1 MNLASSASRFLKLQT
16 ASSSG
21 KRINRPSDDP
31 LGIIKD
37 LGYRSRLSE
46 VNQYYLNISHSKSW
60 LTYGDQALNDING
73 FIVEA
78 KDLAIQLGNDTYD
91 RNARISGA
99 TQARELF
106 NQILNAANTQYRNR
120 YIFAGSKTNVPPI
133 LATAAGIIYQ
143 GDYRDI
149 MMEIENGSYLKIN
162 AFARDFITKPVLTLG
177 ENFDLNPGIQP
188 NMWLSELNSGHG
200 INMGNGRFII
210 NTLNGS
216 YSIDASAAV
225 NIQHILDAIN
235 GAGIF
240 NLTASISDNG
250 NSLQLVD
257 TSPHQITLGTPLS
270 MLNGGTGVS
279 RVPGTFV
286 VRTSDGSLSATIDIS
301 AATTVGD
308 VITAINDGLA
318 AAGINNVTAS
328 IHPTENR
335 LLLTDTNPT
344 FYNLV
349 IEESGGNQT
358 TAADLGIVG
367 EMVGVMEGQMLNPM
381 HIQVTES
388 AAGQTLAADLG
399 LLKETEFGTLI
410 GGDLNPRLTY
420 FTLLSSLNNNSG
432 ITLGK
437 IRITNGL
444 ESTDIDLSPLSNDPN
459 ATILDLVDMINR
471 SGIGVSAYINPSRT
485 GIMVRSRY
493 DDRSLMITEA
503 DSGRT
508 ASALGIFGS
517 PDLLGNMRILE
528 QALMRDRTE
537 EINSTLK
544 TFDLSLSQLLRNRS
558 ELGAREITSEST
570 QARMETQELEV
581 TRQLSEIEDADILK
595 VITDLATAETIY
607 KTSLASA
614 ARIIQ
619 PSLLDF
625 LR

>member
-1 MNLASSASRFLKLQT
+1 M
-16 ASSSG
+16 
-21 KRINRPSDDP
+21 SD
-31 LGIIKD
+31 
-37 LGYRSRLSE
+37 
-46 VNQYYLNISHSKSW
+46 VNQFYLNISHSKSW
-60 LTYGDQALNDING
+60 LAYGDQALNDING

-78 KDLAIQLGNDTYD
+78 KDLATQLGNDTYD
-91 RNARISGA
+91 ENARISGA

-106 NQILNAANTQYRNR
+106 DQILNAANTQYRNR
-120 YIFAGSKTNVPPI
+120 YIFGGSKTNVPPI

-162 AFARDFITKPVLTLG
+162 SFARDFITKPVLTLG

-188 NMWLSELNSGHG
+188 NMWLSELNNGDG
-200 INMGNGRFII
+200 ITMGNGQFVI

-216 YSIDASAAV
+216 YTIDVTAAV
-225 NIQHILDAIN
+225 NIQHVLDAIN

-240 NLTASISDNG
+240 NLTASISSNG
-250 NSLQLVD
+250 NSLQIED
-257 TSPHQITLGTPLS
+257 TSPHQITLATPLA
-270 MLNGGTGVS
+270 MLNKGTGVS
-279 RVPGTFV
+279 QVPGTFV
-286 VRTSDGSLSATIDIS
+286 IRTSDGSLSATIDIS
-301 AATTVGD
+301 AAATVGD
-308 VITAINDGLA
+308 VITAINNGLA

-328 IHPTENR
+328 IHPSENR
-335 LLLTDTNPT
+335 LVITDSNATS
-344 FYNLV
+344 YNLV
-349 IEESGGNQT
+349 IEEAGGNQK
-358 TAADLGIVG
+358 TAADLGIAG
-367 EMVGVMEGQMLNPM
+367 EMVGVMEGQLLNPM
-381 HIQVTES
+381 HIKITES

-399 LLKETEFGTLI
+399 LLKETEFEALI
-410 GGDLNPRLTY
+410 GGDLNPRLNY

-444 ESTDIDLSPLSNDPN
+444 ESTDIDLSPLGTDPN

-471 SGIGVSAYINPSRT
+471 SGIGVSAYINPGRT

-528 QALMRDRTE
+528 QALMRNRTE

-544 TFDLSLSQLLRNRS
+544 TFDLSLSQLLTNRS
-558 ELGAREITSEST
+558 ELGAREITADSART
-570 QARMETQELEV
+570 RMETQELEV